1 VTPKTVYRILAL
13 KGWFVHQRSVTPRP
27 RARGLV
33 SLADRSNDRWATDVT
48 HVFCGR
54 DGWAHLAV
62 VLDCHDR
69 ELSFAKTQSSRQVVD
84 LSEKSKP
91 IAGARFGSTVKR
103 VRAFRGRVGRA
114 GGPRGPS
121 GNPPRQWSI
130 PVRPSGP
137 LPSARG
143 PGGSRSAR
151 AVPVT
156 RVHRAPA
163 GGASGAAVALHHLGT
178 LAATSNPQLQ
188 EREQPG
194 RRQVQPSRPARL
206 SRPWA
211 AWPPDEVLAKDRFQA
226 CGSFSS
232 VSSPRGNYNRRAPS
246 GNAQT

>member
-151 AVPVT
+151 PVPVT

-163 GGASGAAVALHHLGT
+163 GEASGAAVALHQLGT

-188 EREQPG
+188 ERERPG
-194 RRQVQPSRPARL
+194 RRRVQSSRPARL
-206 SRPWA
+206 SRP
-211 AWPPDEVLAKDRFQA
+211 
-226 CGSFSS
+226 
-232 VSSPRGNYNRRAPS
+232 
-246 GNAQT
+246 

>member
-1 VTPKTVYRILAL
+1 MTPKTVYRILAL

-151 AVPVT
+151 PVPVT

-163 GGASGAAVALHHLGT
+163 GGSLRARPWPF
-178 LAATSNPQLQ
+178 TSWGHWPPPRTPQLQ
-188 EREQPG
+188 ERERPV
-194 RRQVQPSRPARL
+194 RRRVQPSRPERL

-211 AWPPDEVLAKDRFQA
+211 AWPPDGVLM
-226 CGSFSS
+226 
-232 VSSPRGNYNRRAPS
+232 V
-246 GNAQT
+246 